1 MDRREFAALVPA
13 LLAFGALDTAEAH
26 GQATGIKTAAELPVL
41 VSGVYQPG
49 APHPAGGVP
58 QRVSRSYVAGM
69 LTAGNVR
76 VEMHETMQEPGA
88 PHEPVGTHVHN
99 ELWLVREGTVE
110 LTTNGVARRMVAG
123 DVGICVAGDQHY
135 IQNVG
140 DTRAT
145 YFVVTVGPRE

>member
-1 MDRREFAALVPA
+1 MDRREFAALMPA
-13 LLAFGALDTAEAH
+13 LLAFGSLNVAEAQRQEP
-26 GQATGIKTAAELPVL
+26 GAKTTALPVL
-41 VSGVYQPG
+41 SSGVYQPG
-49 APHPAGGVP
+49 PPHSASGVP

-69 LTAGNVR
+69 LTAGDVR

-88 PHEPVGTHVHN
+88 PHELVGTHVHN

-123 DVGICVAGDQHY
+123 EVGICVAGDQHF

-145 YFVVTVGPRE
+145 YFVVTIGPRE